1 MTAPPA
7 NENDTPSGADADD
20 GAAIEAGSRGDAQ
33 ADPALRDGSAALSAR
48 RKDLIVDLMRTVN
61 QASAEGLEPRA
72 ANETL
77 LALSISVFV
86 GTLGREGA
94 ALLIERLPD
103 KIRKGDFGDGGP
115 LEPPRSP
122 PG

>member
-7 NENDTPSGADADD
+7 NENDTPAAADAGDGGDD
-20 GAAIEAGSRGDAQ
+20 ASGLERAAP
-33 ADPALRDGSAALSAR
+33 ADPALRDSSAALSAR

-61 QASAEGLEPRA
+61 KASADGLEPRA

-103 KIRKGDFGDGGP
+103 KIRKGDFGDGGD

-122 PG
+122 SA